1 MADVSTFEDVNLP
14 ADTVWNVIGDFAGIR
29 KWAVLVQSESVE
41 DTPAGKVRTLVMPE
55 NRVVKERLAAQSQYS
70 YTYTMVDRPEMAD
83 YRSTVAVVPLDAT
96 NCRIE
101 LIMHMSASEGQTDE
115 DITARY
121 TRNLRGNLRAMKK
134 ALQTAK
140 DFGAEGIKIRCA
152 GRLGGAELARVE
164 QYHWGRVPLHTLRA
178 NIDYGFAEANT
189 VYGKLGIKCWI
200 CKGDT
205 KVEKPQPQPASA
217 AN

>member
-14 ADTVWNVIGDFAGIR
+14 ADTVWNVIGDFGGIR

-41 DTPAGKVRTLVMPE
+41 DTASGKVRTLVMPE

-83 YRSTVAVVPLDAT
+83 YRSTVAVVPLDSD
-96 NCRIE
+96 NSRIQ
-101 LIMHMSASEGQTDE
+101 LIMHLSPSEGQTDD

-134 ALQTAK
+134 AL
-140 DFGAEGIKIRCA
+140 GLPI
-152 GRLGGAELARVE
+152 
-164 QYHWGRVPLHTLRA
+164 
-178 NIDYGFAEANT
+178 
-189 VYGKLGIKCWI
+189 
-200 CKGDT
+200 
-205 KVEKPQPQPASA
+205 
-217 AN
+217 